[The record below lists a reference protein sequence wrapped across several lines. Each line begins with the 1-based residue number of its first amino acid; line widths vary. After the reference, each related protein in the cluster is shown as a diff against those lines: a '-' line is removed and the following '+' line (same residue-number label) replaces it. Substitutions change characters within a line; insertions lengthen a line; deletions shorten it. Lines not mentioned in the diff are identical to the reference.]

1 MAGYADRPRKRGLM
15 LGQIVEISN
24 PGQRLSLYRGFL
36 RVDNADGH
44 VGDVPLDDIEA
55 VIASTPALTYSNQL
69 IAALAERGTPLV
81 ICSARF
87 DPAAVLLP
95 LSGHHAQ
102 GTRIEAQARASRPT
116 AKRLWADLVKAKI
129 RAQAAA
135 LAEFSQSPLV
145 LETLARRVRSGDPD
159 NIEAQAAQK
168 YWPALF
174 GPDFRRDRTAADG
187 ANVLLNY
194 GYTVLRASAAR
205 AIVGAGLHPSLGI
218 HHKSAGNS
226 LRLAD
231 DLMEPFRPA
240 VDTLA
245 RELRDEG
252 ITELS
257 PPIKRRLA
265 AVLHADYQTDEGVS
279 TLSNVLVR
287 CAQSLA
293 QVYLGERRDLKL
305 PRSLLPL
312 QEDAAAQLAT
322 GGRDASEI

>member
-1 MAGYADRPRKRGLM
+1 M
-15 LGQIVEISN
+15 LGQIIEISS

-36 RVDNADGH
+36 RVENADGH
-44 VGDVPLDDIEA
+44 IGDVALDDIEA

-69 IAALAERGTPLV
+69 IAALAERGAPLV
-81 ICSARF
+81 ICSPRF

-102 GTRIEAQARASRPT
+102 GTRIEAQAAASRPT
-116 AKRLWADLVKAKI
+116 AKRLWAAIVKAKI
-129 RAQAAA
+129 TAQAAA
-135 LAEFSQSPLV
+135 LAEISQSPLV
-145 LETLARRVRSGDPD
+145 LETLAKRVRSGDPD

-168 YWPALF
+168 YWPAF
-174 GPDFRRDRTAADG
+174 FSSDFRRDRTAEG
-187 ANVLLNY
+187 INVFLNY
-194 GYTVLRASAAR
+194 GYTVLRASTAR

-240 VDTLA
+240 VDLLVH
-245 RELRDEG
+245 ELYDEG
-252 ITELS
+252 VTELS

-265 AVLHADYQTDEGVS
+265 AVLHSDYETDEGVS
-279 TLSNVLVR
+279 TLSNALGR

-293 QVYLGERRDLKL
+293 QVYLCERRDLKL
-305 PRSLLPL
+305 PRSILPL
-312 QEDAAAQLAT
+312 HEDAAARLAS
-322 GGRDASEI
+322 RNDDAT

>member
-1 MAGYADRPRKRGLM
+1 M
-15 LGQIVEISN
+15 LGQIVEISK
-24 PGQRLSLYRGFL
+24 PGQRLSLYRGSL
-36 RVDNADGH
+36 RVDSADGH

-69 IAALAERGTPLV
+69 IAALAERGAPLV
-81 ICSARF
+81 ICSPRF
-87 DPAAVLLP
+87 EPTAVLLP
-95 LSGHHAQ
+95 LSGHYAQ
-102 GTRIEAQARASRPT
+102 GNRIEAQAAASRPKGKT
-116 AKRLWADLVKAKI
+116 LWADLVRTKV

-135 LAEFSQSPLV
+135 LAECSQSPLA
-145 LETLARRVRSGDPD
+145 LETLAKRVRSGDPD

-168 YWPALF
+168 YWPTLLGAE
-174 GPDFRRDRTAADG
+174 FRRDRSAEGVNA
-187 ANVLLNY
+187 LLNY

-240 VDTLA
+240 VDLIV
-245 RELRDEG
+245 RELRDENVV
-252 ITELS
+252 ELT

-265 AVLHADYQTDEGVS
+265 AVLHADYRTDEGVS

-293 QVYLGERRDLKL
+293 QVYLGERRDLKF
-305 PRSLLPL
+305 PRSLIPL
-312 QEDAAAQLAT
+312 TEDVAAQLSEE
-322 GGRDASEI
+322 GRNADEI

>member
-1 MAGYADRPRKRGLM
+1 M
-15 LGQIVEISN
+15 LGQIVEISR

-36 RVDNADGH
+36 RVEDADGH

-69 IAALAERGTPLV
+69 IAALAERDAPLV
-81 ICSARF
+81 ICSPRF

-95 LSGHHAQ
+95 ISGHHAQ
-102 GTRIEAQARASRPT
+102 GTRIEAQAAASRPM
-116 AKRLWADLVKAKI
+116 AKRLWADLVRAKV

-135 LAEFSQSPLV
+135 LAEFSKSPLA
-145 LETLARRVRSGDPD
+145 LETLAKRIRSGDPD
-159 NIEAQAAQK
+159 NIEAQAAQR
-168 YWPALF
+168 YWPELF
-174 GPDFRRDRTAADG
+174 GSDFRRNRTADG
-187 ANVLLNY
+187 VNVLLNY
-194 GYTVLRASAAR
+194 GYTVLRSSAAR
-205 AIVGAGLHPSLGI
+205 AVVSAGLHPSLGI

-240 VDTLA
+240 VDILV
-245 RELRDEG
+245 RELRDEN
-252 ITELS
+252 IMELS

-293 QVYLGERRDLKL
+293 QVYLGERRDLKF
-305 PRSLLPL
+305 PSSLLPL
-312 QEDAAAQLAT
+312 QEESAAQFAT
-322 GGRDASEI
+322 EGSDASAL

>member
-1 MAGYADRPRKRGLM
+1 M

-36 RVDNADGH
+36 RIENADGH

-69 IAALAERGTPLV
+69 VAALAERGAPLV
-81 ICSARF
+81 ICSPRF
-87 DPAAVLLP
+87 DPAAVLVP

-102 GTRIEAQARASRPT
+102 GTRIEAQSRVSRPK

-145 LETLARRVRSGDPD
+145 LETLAKRVRSGDPD
-159 NIEAQAAQK
+159 NVEAQAAQR

-174 GPDFRRDRTAADG
+174 GPDFRRDRAADG
-187 ANVLLNY
+187 VNALLNY

-205 AIVGAGLHPSLGI
+205 AVVSAGLHPSLGI

-240 VDTLA
+240 VDILV
-245 RELRDEG
+245 RELRDEE
-252 ITELS
+252 IAELT

-279 TLSNVLVR
+279 TLSHVLVR

-293 QVYLGERRDLKL
+293 QVYLGERRDLKF

-312 QEDAAAQLAT
+312 QEDTAAQLAT
-322 GGRDASEI
+322 GDRDASEI

>member
-1 MAGYADRPRKRGLM
+1 M
-15 LGQIVEISN
+15 LGQIVEISR

-69 IAALAERGTPLV
+69 IAALAERGAPLV
-81 ICSARF
+81 ICSPRF

-95 LSGHHAQ
+95 ISGHHAQ
-102 GTRIEAQARASRPT
+102 GIRIEAQAAASRPT
-116 AKRLWADLVKAKI
+116 AKRLWADLVRTKV

-135 LAEFSQSPLV
+135 LAEFSQSPLA
-145 LETLARRVRSGDPD
+145 LETLAKRIRSGDPD
-159 NIEAQAAQK
+159 NIEAQAAQR
-168 YWPALF
+168 YWPELF
-174 GPDFRRDRTAADG
+174 GSDFRRNRAADG
-187 ANVLLNY
+187 VNVLLNC
-194 GYTVLRASAAR
+194 GYTVLRSSAAR
-205 AIVGAGLHPSLGI
+205 AVVSAGLHPSLGI

-240 VDTLA
+240 VDILV
-245 RELRDEG
+245 RELRVEN
-252 ITELS
+252 IMELT

-293 QVYLGERRDLKL
+293 QVYLGERRDLKF

-312 QEDAAAQLAT
+312 QEEAAAQFAT
-322 GGRDASEI
+322 EGSDASAL

>member
-1 MAGYADRPRKRGLM
+1 M

-36 RVDNADGH
+36 RVENGEGH

-69 IAALAERGTPLV
+69 IAALAERGAPLV
-81 ICSARF
+81 ICSPRF

-95 LSGHHAQ
+95 LTGHHAQ
-102 GTRIEAQARASRPT
+102 GTRIEAQAAASRPT
-116 AKRLWADLVKAKI
+116 AKRLWADLVRCKI
-129 RAQAAA
+129 KAQAAA
-135 LAEFSQSPLV
+135 LNEISQSPLA
-145 LETLARRVRSGDPD
+145 LETLARRVRSGDPN

-168 YWPALF
+168 YWPAFF
-174 GPDFRRDRTAADG
+174 GSDFRRDRTAEG
-187 ANVLLNY
+187 LNVFLNY

-218 HHKSAGNS
+218 HHKSGGNS

-240 VDTLA
+240 VDLLV
-245 RELRDEG
+245 RELREEG

-257 PPIKRRLA
+257 PAIKRRLA
-265 AVLHADYQTDEGVS
+265 SVLHADYATDEGVS
-279 TLSNVLVR
+279 TLSNVLGR

-293 QVYLGERRDLKL
+293 EIYLGERLDLKL
-305 PRSLLPL
+305 PRSILPL
-312 QEDAAAQLAT
+312 QEDAAAGLAT
-322 GGRDASEI
+322 GAADAS